1 MSVSSRTN
9 LRTLLSSLKPYPLRG
24 SPQFN
29 ATPQLSDKRTG
40 KAIGAVDAFTWQIAA
55 SVAIPGFVIHQTC
68 KFSNIGLQR
77 ALPKLAK
84 TPRQFAVSLIGLGA
98 IPFIIH
104 PIDHAVDYVFDQ
116 GPRKYLYTL

>member
-9 LRTLLSSLKPYPLRG
+9 PYVLSSPKQAPYPLRV

-29 ATPQLSDKRTG
+29 APPQLSDKRTG

-55 SVAIPGFVIHQTC
+55 ILGFVIHQTC